1 MRSALRLIGGRALL
15 LTDRLKPETLR
26 FLIGKLHLEINP
38 AAIHEVDLHHAAAPA
53 PLASETFTNA
63 EG

>member
-1 MRSALRLIGGRALL
+1 MRNALRLIGRRALL
-15 LTDRLKPETLR
+15 FADRLKPEALR

-38 AAIHEVDLHHAAAPA
+38 AAIHEVGLHHAAAPA
-53 PLASETFTNA
+53 PDASDTFTNA